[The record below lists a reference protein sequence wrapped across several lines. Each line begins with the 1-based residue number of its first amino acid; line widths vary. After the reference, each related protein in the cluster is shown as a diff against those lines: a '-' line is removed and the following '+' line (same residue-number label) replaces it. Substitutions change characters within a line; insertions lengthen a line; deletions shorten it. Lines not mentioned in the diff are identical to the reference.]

1 MRCLAALI
9 DTTDQRAIRWF
20 TLSADAVA
28 RSSTAVVLILAASNR
43 PQPVC
48 TESRVVQLLGR
59 LEPTGWF
66 RTTGSRYL
74 G

>member
-9 DTTDQRAIRWF
+9 DTTDQRVIRWF

-43 PQPVC
+43 TQPV
-48 TESRVVQLLGR
+48 
-59 LEPTGWF
+59 
-66 RTTGSRYL
+66 
-74 G
+74 